1 MTTITL
7 PAVGFEETL
16 LATGSGML
24 RVPGYSLP
32 ERTIQ
37 IDEKIAVEL
46 VAAARSAAESA
57 YAPFSRF
64 KVGAAVVM
72 RDDPGERIF
81 CGSNVENSS
90 YGGTICAE
98 RSAIFNAS
106 GQELRRIRFL
116 AVSTQETLNMPLE
129 ERSPCG
135 LCRQVIREFADED
148 TLVICDSGEDDI
160 LGDILDI
167 ERLLPF
173 GFQFTPSQAD

>member
-7 PAVGFEETL
+7 PALDSDEAL

-24 RVPGYSLP
+24 RVPGYSLG

-37 IDEKIAVEL
+37 IDEQIAIEL
-46 VAAARSAAESA
+46 VVAARSAAESA

-64 KVGAAVVM
+64 NVGAAVM
-72 RDDPGERIF
+72 MEDDPEERIF

-90 YGGTICAE
+90 YGGTVCAE
-98 RSAIFNAS
+98 RTAIFNAS
-106 GQELRRIRFL
+106 GQQLRRIRLL
-116 AVSTQETLNMPLE
+116 AVSTSATLNAPLE
-129 ERSPCG
+129 QRSPCG

-148 TLVICDSGEDDI
+148 TLVICDSGEDDVI
-160 LGDILDI
+160 GDIFDI

-173 GFQFTPSQAD
+173 GFQFARE

>member
-7 PAVGFEETL
+7 PALGSDETL
-16 LATGSGML
+16 LATGSGIL
-24 RVPGYSLP
+24 RVPGYSLG

-37 IDEKIAVEL
+37 VDEQVAIGL
-46 VAAARSAAESA
+46 VNAARSAAESA

-64 KVGAAVVM
+64 RVGAAVVM
-72 RDDPGERIF
+72 KDDPGERIF

-98 RSAIFNAS
+98 RAAIFNAS
-106 GQELRRIRFL
+106 GQHLRRIRFL
-116 AVSTQETLNMPLE
+116 AVSAPATLDMPLE
-129 ERSPCG
+129 QRSPCG

-148 TLVICDSGEDDI
+148 TLIICDSGEDGV
-160 LGDILDI
+160 LGDVLDI

-173 GFQFTPSQAD
+173 GFQLAKG